1 MSIRFA
7 IITCS
12 DTRSIEEDTAG
23 AALATLI
30 EEQGWQL
37 V

>member
-1 MSIRFA
+1 MALSIA

-23 AALATLI
+23 AIHYRITARRND
-30 EEQGWQL
+30 
-37 V
+37 